1 MKFSPATLGLL
12 CLLTVLPGC
21 VAAIGN
27 TGYAGLYTKGT
38 RSLVEQRVTSATR
51 IVELRQQHLDGLR
64 VQQTA
69 GNVEARAVIEA
80 EIALEEA
87 RMVLL
92 DCKAQLEATG
102 KKDRDDD

>member
-1 MKFSPATLGLL
+1 MKRSLASLTLLPLL
-12 CLLTVLPGC
+12 AVLPGC

-27 TGYAGLYTKGT
+27 TGYAGHYTKGA
-38 RSLVEQRVTSATR
+38 RPLLEQRVASASR

-64 VQQTA
+64 VQQAA
-69 GNVEARAVIEA
+69 GKVETRTVIEA

-92 DCKAQLEATG
+92 DCKAQLESTG